1 MYNAGGNLMEKKI
14 YVFGHINPDTDSIC
28 SAISYAHLKRALG
41 TPNVVAAR
49 LGKISKETQ
58 FALDYFNVESPL
70 FIDNIKPQVGD
81 MDFYAIPPIYL
92 ADSVKKA
99 WDIMT
104 SHKRQMV
111 PVLYHDQ
118 KLAGVVS
125 ISDIAKTYIGLTDGS
140 VLKKHKTP
148 FVNIPAV
155 LNGKIVRGTY
165 PSAYVLGDVYATASM
180 SEDVRLNETDIVI
193 AGSNKVHIDLALHS
207 GAGCVII
214 TDQNMDLLQL
224 DLSDETEC
232 AIICTGFSFFET
244 IKLISQSISVKN
256 LIANQNVVYFQTDDR
271 LDEVKEVMLD
281 TAHRH
286 FPILD
291 EEGKVKGVISK
302 RHLIDIRKKQV
313 ILVDHNEKTQS
324 VAGIEQAEIL
334 EIIDHHRIANIDT
347 GTPVYLRAEPVG
359 CTSTIIGKMYEMYN
373 IMPPKQIAG
382 LMLSAILS
390 DTLIFKSPTCT
401 PDDVRIAKK
410 LAQIAEVDLY
420 EYGRD
425 LLIAGSSL
433 QGVSAS
439 ELLYIDKKN
448 FTLGKYNICV
458 SQVNTG
464 DFKSL
469 YSLKADILTEMQEL
483 ATREGLDLSIL
494 MVTDI
499 ILGGTELIAVGNE
512 RWLAERA
519 FDFSKSDES
528 IFLSDV
534 YSRKKQ
540 IIPKLMLAAQS

>member
-1 MYNAGGNLMEKKI
+1 MEKKI

-41 TPNVVAAR
+41 TPHVVAAR
-49 LGKISKETQ
+49 LGKLNKETQ
-58 FALDYFNVESPL
+58 YALDYFGVETPL
-70 FIDNIKPQVGD
+70 FIDNVKPQVGD
-81 MDFYAIPPIYL
+81 MDFYTVPPIYL

-104 SHKRQMV
+104 SHKRQMI

-118 KLAGVVS
+118 KLAGVIS
-125 ISDIAKTYIGLTDGS
+125 ISDIAKTYIGLTDES

-148 FVNIPAV
+148 FINIAAV
-155 LNGKIVRGTY
+155 LNGKIVKGSY
-165 PSAYVLGDVYATASM
+165 PDAYVSGNVYATASM
-180 SEDVRLNETDIVI
+180 TEDTMLSETDIVI

-207 GAGCVII
+207 GAGCIII
-214 TDQNMDLLQL
+214 TDQNMELLKL
-224 DLSDETEC
+224 DLPEPTNC
-232 AIICTGFSFFET
+232 AIMCTGYSFFET

-256 LIANQNVVYFQTDDR
+256 LIRNQDVVYFQTDDR

-302 RHLIDIRKKQV
+302 RHLIDIQKKQV
-313 ILVDHNEKTQS
+313 ILVDHNEKSQS
-324 VAGIEQAEIL
+324 ASGIEQAEIL

-347 GTPVYLRAEPVG
+347 GAPVYLRAEPVG
-359 CTSTIIGKMYEMYN
+359 CTSTIIGKMYELNNM
-373 IMPPKQIAG
+373 MPPKQIAG

-401 PDDVRIAKK
+401 PDDIHMAKK

-420 EYGRD
+420 EYGRA

-433 QGVSAS
+433 EGVSAS
-439 ELLYIDKKN
+439 EILYIDKKN
-448 FTLGKYNICV
+448 FTLGKYNISV

-469 YSLKADILTEMQEL
+469 FSMKADLLVEMREL

-499 ILGGTELIAVGNE
+499 IIGGTEIMAVGNE

-528 IFLSDV
+528 IFLADV

-540 IIPKLMLAAQS
+540 IIPKLMIAAQS